1 MLVGDVEQES
11 RVMQCSMPPG
21 PTGDHPWTC
30 MANHNSTGLLAWNSS
45 TVSGEGGAPPGC
57 GTLWMPLHI
66 SSLSDRTST
75 WGSWDHWCAQAVWG

>member
-1 MLVGDVEQES
+1 MHS
-11 RVMQCSMPPG
+11 PR
-21 PTGDHPWTC
+21 
-30 MANHNSTGLLAWNSS
+30 LLAWNSS

-75 WGSWDHWCAQAVWG
+75 WGWDGWCAQAVRG